1 LVSGALNLDVDRKQ
15 FAGEEKERTF
25 AALLAT
31 YFNHGGLHA
40 QVTSLDP
47 NELIEAQ
54 KTPALYRD
62 LRVRVTGYS
71 GVFVDIPTRLQNDI
85 IKRLQ

>member
-1 LVSGALNLDVDRKQ
+1 MNAD
-15 FAGEEKERTF
+15 
-25 AALLAT
+25 
-31 YFNHGGLHA
+31 
-40 QVTSLDP
+40 
-47 NELIEAQ
+47 ELIEAQ
-54 KTPALYRD
+54 KTPELYRD